1 MTNAEFQFVVNAI
14 TGDMIAYLMEDRDIT
29 MQEAF
34 DIVYQ
39 SDTYQSLQSKS
50 TGMYRNSA
58 AYSYEYLK
66 RELTA
71 K

>member
-1 MTNAEFQFVVNAI
+1 MTNAEFQFVVNSI
-14 TGDMIAYLMEDRDIT
+14 TGDMIVYLMEDRGLT
-29 MQEAF
+29 MQDAF
-34 DIVYQ
+34 DVVYQ
-39 SDTYQSLQSKS
+39 SDTFQSLQKKS

-66 RELTA
+66 RELAA